1 MRAYRLAADEH
12 GHAFALREEADP
24 APGPTEIL
32 VRIRAAS
39 LNRRDLMI
47 LAGTYPL
54 PARPGI
60 VPLSDGAGEV
70 VAVGGAVTRF
80 RIGDRV
86 TGAYFPRWRDGRL
99 TPDRADQ
106 LGCTLDGMLA
116 DHAVLDEQWA
126 VGVPDHLTWEEAACL
141 TCAGVTAWN
150 AVTGGEPPVAGQT
163 VLTLG
168 TGGVA
173 LFAIQFARLLG
184 CRVIAVTSRAA
195 KAGQLRALGAEH
207 VIDRTDI
214 PAWGAAVRDLT
225 GGEGVDRVVET
236 VGPAT
241 LEQSLIASARYG
253 QIMLLITRGDGRP
266 RIEIAG
272 EAWARSLATIRR
284 LFVGNRA
291 DLEAMNRA
299 VAAHRLRP
307 VIDRVFAF
315 EEAHAAYAHAQRGDL
330 FGKVVIRGG

>member
-1 MRAYRLAADEH
+1 MTLRARDTRQVALAVRAW
-12 GHAFALREEADP
+12 ASKP
-24 APGPTEIL
+24 A
-32 VRIRAAS
+32 S
-39 LNRRDLMI
+39 S
-47 LAGTYPL
+47 
-54 PARPGI
+54 RPGTS
-60 VPLSDGAGEV
+60 P
-70 VAVGGAVTRF
+70 AVSISMR
-80 RIGDRV
+80 
-86 TGAYFPRWRDGRL
+86 
-99 TPDRADQ
+99 
-106 LGCTLDGMLA
+106 
-116 DHAVLDEQWA
+116 
-126 VGVPDHLTWEEAACL
+126 
-141 TCAGVTAWN
+141 
-150 AVTGGEPPVAGQT
+150 
-163 VLTLG
+163 
-168 TGGVA
+168 
-173 LFAIQFARLLG
+173 
-184 CRVIAVTSRAA
+184 
-195 KAGQLRALGAEH
+195 

-272 EAWARSLATIRR
+272 DAWARSLAAIRR